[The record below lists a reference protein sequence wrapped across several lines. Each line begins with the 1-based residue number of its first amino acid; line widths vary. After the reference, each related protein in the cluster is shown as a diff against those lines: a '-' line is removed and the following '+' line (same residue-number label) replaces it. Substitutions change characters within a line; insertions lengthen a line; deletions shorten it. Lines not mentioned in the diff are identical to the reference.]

1 MANVLTT
8 DPIQIDTAGVIY
20 AKGIPYTIKRVS
32 FQASADDEDV
42 LLSDADGNIIW
53 QAKIGDV
60 SADGYNYSEGL
71 CYAGNNGLTC
81 TTIDGTSVLLI
92 YA

>member
-20 AKGIPYTIKRVS
+20 AKNKPYTIKHVS
-32 FQASADDEDV
+32 FQATTDEDDV
-42 LLSDADGNIIW
+42 LLSDADGNVIW
-53 QAKIGDV
+53 QAKAGDISNV
-60 SADGYNYSEGL
+60 GSNYNEHLEYSGS
-71 CYAGNNGLTC
+71 NGLTC

-92 YA
+92 FA